1 MICTVYFHLHAKRRF
16 SRSFEMRHAAYALG
30 LALLLLSVGLLV
42 TKRAPSSSESH
53 RAAVNGLIVMGAKS
67 ASGH

>member
-1 MICTVYFHLHAKRRF
+1 
-16 SRSFEMRHAAYALG
+16 MRHAAYALG